1 MRFINVEFTGKW
13 MKLPEVTSSER
24 DSIVGARKGY
34 TIFNGDTLSIETYN
48 GTIWTA
54 SGGGSGG
61 ATGLRGATGTQG
73 TPGALGATGAS
84 GVIGATGVNGSIGG
98 PGVTG
103 AQGYT
108 GSNGVAG
115 ANGATGL
122 QGLIGLQGFT
132 GVNGTTGLQGYTGTA
147 GQTGVTGV
155 TGSGGATGL
164 RGLTGLSGSTGT
176 AGATGIP
183 GLNGLNG
190 SGQGLTGLGTPNTVA
205 KFGTTGSLAN
215 SSITDNGSTVLV
227 SAAMLTASLD
237 STTNRDIY
245 VGGGTGIASHLY
257 CLNAAGISWNA
268 TLTRDAATGKHD
280 LSVNGLNASSSAV
293 TASVP
298 LKTAANVQIL
308 DSTGGYG
315 GVWPGNVTPNIV
327 DNYTLLTRNT
337 TFGYDVY
344 LNANNATSG
353 AVTLSVAGASK
364 LVTNN
369 TSVTASVQTIVPS
382 LKIVDLLV
390 FKPTTGTYSGW
401 LAVAANIALGAGVSA
416 NNYIAFNGITGTNV
430 DWWLGNG
437 FNRSDNSFGLYDATN
452 NKHWVIA
459 TPGTGG
465 LLKVQPNG
473 TLACTFSETAITA
486 SVQTIVPS
494 LKIVDLLVFKP
505 TTGTYS
511 GWLAVAANIAL
522 GAGVSANNYIA
533 FNGITGTNVDWWL
546 GNGFNRSDNS
556 FGLYDATNNKHWV
569 IATPGTGG
577 LLKVQPNGTLACTFS
592 ETAITASAPLSQI
605 TSTAVDSLMTIQS
618 LATQS
623 AYTQYYNGATRVG
636 YIGALSSSTN
646 FYALSP
652 ASDMY
657 VGSQASD
664 KSFHV
669 RMNSAD
675 VFNVTPSGITVA
687 SGVTPVVDN
696 NVGLGGSSFRFT
708 SVWAVNGT
716 IQTSDITQKTDV
728 TPSPLGLDFINGLE
742 PIAYRFIVGGNTV
755 SRVSRGTTQR
765 SAGVDAEGVELFEEV
780 EEFDDVVTP
789 VPGKRRHFG
798 FSAQGV
804 KALADKHGTDFG
816 GYIAPTSEGDL
827 HGLRYDEFISP
838 MVKAM
843 QEMSAKMEAME
854 KRIAELES
862 RVSTAP

>member
-486 SVQTIVPS
+486 S
-494 LKIVDLLVFKP
+494 
-505 TTGTYS
+505 
-511 GWLAVAANIAL
+511 
-522 GAGVSANNYIA
+522 
-533 FNGITGTNVDWWL
+533 
-546 GNGFNRSDNS
+546 
-556 FGLYDATNNKHWV
+556 
-569 IATPGTGG
+569 
-577 LLKVQPNGTLACTFS
+577 
-592 ETAITASAPLSQI
+592 APLSQI